1 MNQTSTATVRVPA
14 VAGAFY
20 PADRDELAAMVD
32 GMLKEAL
39 ARGQRGARMP
49 PRAIIAPHAG
59 FVYSGPIA
67 ASAYARFAPS
77 RHTVKRVVLLGPA
90 HRVHVDGLAVPSAEG
105 FATPL
110 GVVPIDR
117 AAVARVAA
125 LPQVHVSD
133 QAHASEHSLEVH
145 LPFLQRV
152 LEKFSL
158 VPLVVG
164 RASPSDVAEVL
175 RALWGDSDTVI
186 VVSSDLSHYHDYEA
200 ARRLDAATARG
211 ITAIDQDAVSDEGAC
226 GRSPIRGLL
235 VEARRRGMT
244 ATVLD
249 LRNSGDTAGPR
260 DRVVG
265 YGSFLFDAK
274 DGLFDAKDGLFD
286 AKDGLF
292 DAKDGLFDAKDGLFD
307 AKDGLFDAKDGLF
320 DAKDGLFDAKD
331 GLFDA
336 KDGLFDAK
344 DGLFDAKDG
353 DARSPAPGTD
363 AAGGA
368 ESESAP
374 PRRLSDANRDQ
385 LINVAAGAIRI
396 GLSKGHRPKVD
407 IRTFNNTLTAIGAS
421 FITLDLDGRLKGC
434 IGTLQAKRP
443 LVVDVAWNAYA
454 AAFEDKRFT
463 PVTADEQ
470 SRLAIG
476 VSVLGMPAALTF
488 TSEDDLVSQLRPRVD
503 GLILQDG
510 DHRGTFL
517 PQVWQQIP
525 QPGAFLARLKSKVGL
540 KPDHWS
546 DDLKAWRYTTETFSR
561 SASPA
566 AEPPG

>member
-39 ARGQRGARMP
+39 ERGQRGIRVP
-49 PRAIIAPHAG
+49 PKAIIAPHAG

-67 ASAYARFAPS
+67 ASAYARFTPS
-77 RHTVKRVVLLGPA
+77 RHAVRRVVLLGPA
-90 HRVHVDGLAVPSAEG
+90 HRVYVDGLAVPSAEG

-110 GVVPIDR
+110 GMVPVDR
-117 AAVARVAA
+117 AAVARIAA
-125 LPQVHVSD
+125 LPQVQVSD
-133 QAHASEHSLEVH
+133 EAHVSEHSLEVH

-152 LEKFSL
+152 LERFSL

-164 RASPSDVAEVL
+164 RASPPDVAEVL
-175 RALWGDSDTVI
+175 QALWGESDTVI

-200 ARRLDAATARG
+200 ARRLDTATARA
-211 ITAIDQDAVSDEGAC
+211 IAAIDQEAVSDEGAC
-226 GRSPIRGLL
+226 GRAPIRGLL

-244 ATVLD
+244 GSLLD

-274 DGLFDAKDGLFD
+274 DGA
-286 AKDGLF
+286 
-292 DAKDGLFDAKDGLFD
+292 
-307 AKDGLFDAKDGLF
+307 
-320 DAKDGLFDAKD
+320 
-331 GLFDA
+331 
-336 KDGLFDAK
+336 
-344 DGLFDAKDG
+344 
-353 DARSPAPGTD
+353 ARSPSPGTD
-363 AAGGA
+363 ATGDGEGEPA
-368 ESESAP
+368 
-374 PRRLSDANRDQ
+374 RRLSDANRDQ
-385 LINVAAGAIRI
+385 LINLAAAAIRI
-396 GLSKGHRPKVD
+396 GLNKGHRPKVD
-407 IRTFNNTLTAIGAS
+407 IRTFTGTLTAIGAS
-421 FITLDLDGRLKGC
+421 FITLELDGQLKGC

-463 PVTADEQ
+463 PVTTDELA
-470 SRLAIG
+470 RLAIG
-476 VSVLGMPAALTF
+476 VSVLGAPAALTF

-525 QPGAFLARLKSKVGL
+525 QPGEFLARLRTKAGL
-540 KPDHWS
+540 KSDHWS
-546 DDLKAWRYTTETFSR
+546 DDLKAWRYTTESFSR
-561 SASPA
+561 A
-566 AEPPG
+566 APRGAIRSGEPPG

>member
-1 MNQTSTATVRVPA
+1 MSQTSTAAVRVPA

-20 PADRDELAAMVD
+20 PADRDELAARVD

-39 ARGQRGARMP
+39 ARGQRGARVP
-49 PRAIIAPHAG
+49 PKAIIAPHAG

-67 ASAYARFAPS
+67 ASAYARFTPS
-77 RHTVKRVVLLGPA
+77 RHAVKRVVLLGPA
-90 HRVHVDGLAVPSAEG
+90 HRVYVEGLAVSSAEG

-110 GVVPIDR
+110 GEVPVDR
-117 AAVARVAA
+117 AAVARIAA
-125 LPQVHVSD
+125 LPKVHVSD

-152 LEKFSL
+152 LETFSL

-164 RASPSDVAEVL
+164 RASPPEVAEVL
-175 RALWGDSDTVI
+175 RALWGENDTVI
-186 VVSSDLSHYHDYEA
+186 VVSSDLSHYLDYEA
-200 ARRLDAATARG
+200 ARRLDAATARS
-211 ITAIDQDAVSDEGAC
+211 ITEIDQDGVSDEGAC
-226 GRSPIRGLL
+226 GRAPIRGLL

-244 ATVLD
+244 ATLVD

-274 DGLFDAKDGLFD
+274 DG
-286 AKDGLF
+286 
-292 DAKDGLFDAKDGLFD
+292 
-307 AKDGLFDAKDGLF
+307 
-320 DAKDGLFDAKD
+320 
-331 GLFDA
+331 
-336 KDGLFDAK
+336 
-344 DGLFDAKDG
+344 
-353 DARSPAPGTD
+353 APRAPSRGTD
-363 AAGGA
+363 AAGATETEG
-368 ESESAP
+368 ER
-374 PRRLSDANRDQ
+374 PRRLSDANRNQ
-385 LINVAAGAIRI
+385 LINLAAGAIRI
-396 GLSKGHRPKVD
+396 GLNKGHKPKVD
-407 IRTFNNTLTAIGAS
+407 IRTFTSTLTAIGAS

-463 PVTADEQ
+463 PVTADEL
-470 SRLAIG
+470 SRLDIG
-476 VSVLGMPAALTF
+476 VSVLSTPAALII
-488 TSEDDLVSQLRPRVD
+488 TSQDDLLSQLRPRVD

-517 PQVWQQIP
+517 PQVWEQIP
-525 QPGAFLARLKSKVGL
+525 QPGDFLARLKTKAGL

-546 DDLKAWRYTTETFSR
+546 DTLKAWRYTTESFSR
-561 SASPA
+561 TASHA
-566 AEPPG
+566 GTPPG